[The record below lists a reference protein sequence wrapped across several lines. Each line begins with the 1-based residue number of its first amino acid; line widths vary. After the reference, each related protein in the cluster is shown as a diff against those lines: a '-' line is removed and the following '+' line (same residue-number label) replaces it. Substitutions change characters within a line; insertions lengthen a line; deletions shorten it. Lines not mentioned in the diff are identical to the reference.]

1 MGSGSARAATP
12 GDYGLFTHF
21 FAALDAPS
29 TPDREWWER
38 SHGDALFLEED
49 GEVIGY
55 AFAYRLG
62 RELGHVGHVV
72 VDAPLRGRGLGRVVM
87 NAVRERLR
95 SLGCRRW
102 ELYVNEGNLPAI
114 ALYRRC
120 GLQVTSPVEEI
131 GVRVADLGTI
141 AIDPRVQTEPLD
153 TENDSFIERTFQ
165 LPEGRIARVRRLPGR
180 SFFVARQNGIAVG
193 TIAFEPSSRSTPFL
207 CAESPA
213 VARALIEA
221 VASEGDVRL
230 FVHDDV
236 ALSKALIDAGGHTLR
251 HMLQMEGSLA

>member
-1 MGSGSARAATP
+1 MASARAATP
-12 GDYGLFTHF
+12 DDYGLFTQF
-21 FAALDAPS
+21 YAALDAPS

-38 SHGDALFLEED
+38 SHGDALFLEEN
-49 GEVIGY
+49 GSVFGY

-72 VDAPLRGRGLGRVVM
+72 VDERLRGRGLGRVVM
-87 NAVRERLR
+87 DAVCERLR

-102 ELYVNEGNLPAI
+102 DLYVNVDNAPAI

-120 GLQVTSPVEEI
+120 GLQITSPVDEI
-131 GVRVADLGTI
+131 KIPVGDLESI
-141 AIDPRVQTEPLD
+141 ASDPRVRVEPLD
-153 TENDSFIERTFQ
+153 VENDSFIERTFQ

-180 SFFVARQNGIAVG
+180 SFFVARQNGIVVG
-193 TIAFEPSSRSTPFL
+193 TIAFEPSSRSTPFI
-207 CAESPA
+207 CAENPA

-221 VASEGDVRL
+221 VASDRDVRL

-236 ALSKALIDAGGHTLR
+236 ELSKALIDAGGHTMR
-251 HMLQMEGSLA
+251 HLFQMEGSLA